1 MKKIV
6 FIALTAISAV
16 TFVACGNS
24 TPKADLKD
32 DVDTLSYA
40 VGMAQTHGLK
50 GYLVNRLGI
59 DTTYMAEFIKGLN
72 DGIKAADDK
81 KKAAYYA
88 GIQIGQAITN
98 NIMPG
103 LNYELYGEDSTR
115 TASLDNLVAGFVD
128 GLKENKGLMNPEQ
141 AQFVSR
147 VKIQNIKT
155 QYVAEKYGPNKE
167 AGKKFIAE
175 YAKKEG
181 VKALANGVY
190 YRVLTEGKGEIPA
203 DTSYVE
209 VRYEGKLIN
218 DSVFES
224 TFDREKPVVLC
235 LNRVIK
241 GWTEAITHMPVGSTW
256 EVVIPEDQAYG
267 DRKDGKIEP
276 FSTLVFK
283 IELVSITEDPRKAR
297 AQKK

>member
-1 MKKIV
+1 MKKIA
-6 FIALTAISAV
+6 FIALTAIIAA
-16 TFVACGNS
+16 TFAACGNS
-24 TPKADLKD
+24 TPKANLKN

-50 GYLVNRLGI
+50 GYLVSRLGV
-59 DTTYMAEFIKGLN
+59 DTTYMDEFIKGLN
-72 DGIKAADDK
+72 DGVQAADDK

-103 LNYELYGEDSTR
+103 LNYELYGEDSTQ
-115 TASLDNLVAGFVD
+115 TVSLDNFMAGFV
-128 GLKENKGLMNPEQ
+128 GGIKGETALMTPEQ

-147 VKIQNIKT
+147 MKMQTIKT
-155 QYVAEKYGPNKE
+155 QYIAEKYGPNKE

-181 VKALANGVY
+181 VKALDNGVY
-190 YRVLTEGKGEIPA
+190 YRVLTEGKGEMPA
-203 DTSYVE
+203 DTSSVE
-209 VRYEGKLIN
+209 VRYEGKLI
-218 DSVFES
+218 DGTVFES
-224 TFDREKPVVLC
+224 TFEREKPVPLR
-235 LNRVIK
+235 LNHVIK

-283 IELVSITEDPRKAR
+283 IELISITEDPRKAR